1 MPETMAGLIAT
12 ILSTLIN
19 GPIIAQ
25 TLLQGAA
32 GAATGVQPP
41 APPAPPQGPFVGD
54 KTTFV
59 DGRGVTRTAVLQ
71 PDGHWLTDEGTW
83 YDPDY
88 DKFLT
93 DQRAKDAEI
102 AAWKAKAEAES
113 AAAQAAIDAAKKLKA
128 LSQGID
134 PVTGKKIL
142 TPEQKKRFDLIG
154 KQKDAAA
161 DEAAAWSG
169 YGDYLDSVVNRAGM
183 DKMGV

>member
-1 MPETMAGLIAT
+1 MAGLIAT

-25 TLLQGAA
+25 TLLQGAT

-41 APPAPPQGPFVGD
+41 APPHPRYPQGPFVGD

-71 PDGHWLTDEGTW
+71 ADGHWLTDRREPGT
-83 YDPDY
+83 DPDY
-88 DKFLT
+88 DKFLA
-93 DQRAKDAEI
+93 DQRVKDAEI

-142 TPEQKKRFDLIG
+142 TPNRRNGSISSASRKMQLLMKRLHGRITG
-154 KQKDAAA
+154 TIWT
-161 DEAAAWSG
+161 AWSI
-169 YGDYLDSVVNRAGM
+169 SGM